1 LGGRASPSYRKLF
14 QGNMGALLGSRILWS
29 FTGSI
34 VNPFLSLY
42 VMALGGGPEIIGLVN
57 SIGSLG
63 GLILF
68 PVGGYIADK
77 RGRARF
83 VSFGTIGYALSFAVL
98 ALAHDWT
105 MVAVG
110 LFLQQLFLFY
120 SPALTAITADS
131 MPKEMRGMGYA
142 LFVSI
147 PSAIGI
153 ISPYIGGYL
162 ISIYDVLYA
171 NRIGYMASVGL
182 GLIVAAIRMKFL
194 KETLGAADEQV
205 PLRNIP
211 LLFKNSFKE
220 LLSSLRYLIN
230 ELGPYVLVSA
240 LIAFAVAIS
249 GPFMVVYAKQIIGLT
264 EYEWGTLLLIGGL
277 IQTLVSFPIGRY
289 IDSHGCRM
297 MMLVANI
304 LNCASNLAFIFCRN
318 YLQTAIVYV
327 AFVIGHALIFIS
339 TSAFLANTIPRSMRG
354 RTSAIL
360 GQGIMT
366 NSLKAGFSSGFLPFA
381 AMFIGSL
388 IGGVVYSINPAYP
401 YIIFPIISI
410 ISAILCIM
418 RIRDPKKAEE

>member
-1 LGGRASPSYRKLF
+1 MS
-14 QGNMGALLGSRILWS
+14 ALLGSRMLWS

-42 VMALGGGPEIIGLVN
+42 VIALGGGPEIIGLVN

-63 GLILF
+63 GLLLF

-77 RGRARF
+77 RGRAHF
-83 VSFGTIGYALSFAVL
+83 VSFGTIGYAISFAVL

-162 ISIYDVLYA
+162 ISLYDVVYA
-171 NRIGYMASVGL
+171 NRIGYMISVGL

-194 KETLGAADEQV
+194 KETLGATDEQV
-205 PLRNIP
+205 PLSNIT
-211 LLFKNSFKE
+211 LLFKNSFQE

-249 GPFMVVYAKQIIGLT
+249 GPFMVVYATQIIGLT
-264 EYEWGTLLLIGGL
+264 TYEWGTLLLIGGAV
-277 IQTLVSFPIGRY
+277 QTLSSIPIGSF
-289 IDSHGCRM
+289 IDKHSCR
-297 MMLVANI
+297 VSI
-304 LNCASNLAFIFCRN
+304 VIGTIINCFSNLAFIFCKS
-318 YLQTAIVYV
+318 YLQTLIVYMV
-327 AFVIGHALIFIS
+327 LVIGHNFLFIGSSAL
-339 TSAFLANTIPRSMRG
+339 LANTVPKSQRG
-354 RTSAIL
+354 RISAIL
-360 GQGIMT
+360 GQGIIT
-366 NSLKAGFSSGFLPFA
+366 VSLRGGFSSGFLLFA
-381 AMFIGSL
+381 TSAVGSL
-388 IGGVVYSINPAYP
+388 SGGYIYALNPTYP
-401 YIIFPIISI
+401 WIIFPIVLG
-410 ISAILCIM
+410 ISAIISLKYV
-418 RIRDPKKAEE
+418 RDPEKVED

>member
-1 LGGRASPSYRKLF
+1 
-14 QGNMGALLGSRILWS
+14 
-29 FTGSI
+29 
-34 VNPFLSLY
+34 
-42 VMALGGGPEIIGLVN
+42 
-57 SIGSLG
+57 
-63 GLILF
+63 
-68 PVGGYIADK
+68 
-77 RGRARF
+77 
-83 VSFGTIGYALSFAVL
+83 
-98 ALAHDWT
+98 
-105 MVAVG
+105 
-110 LFLQQLFLFY
+110 
-120 SPALTAITADS
+120 
-131 MPKEMRGMGYA
+131 
-142 LFVSI
+142 
-147 PSAIGI
+147 
-153 ISPYIGGYL
+153 
-162 ISIYDVLYA
+162 
-171 NRIGYMASVGL
+171 
-182 GLIVAAIRMKFL
+182 
-194 KETLGAADEQV
+194 
-205 PLRNIP
+205 
-211 LLFKNSFKE
+211 
-220 LLSSLRYLIN
+220 
-230 ELGPYVLVSA
+230 
-240 LIAFAVAIS
+240 
-249 GPFMVVYAKQIIGLT
+249 MVVYAKQIIGLT

-289 IDSHGCRM
+289 IDSHGCRT

>member
-1 LGGRASPSYRKLF
+1 
-14 QGNMGALLGSRILWS
+14 MGALLGSRILWS

-42 VMALGGGPEIIGLVN
+42 IIALGGGPEIIGLVN

-63 GLILF
+63 GLLLF

-77 RGRARF
+77 KGRARF
-83 VSFGTIGYALSFAVL
+83 VSFGTIGYAISFAVL
-98 ALAHDWT
+98 AFAHDWT

-131 MPKEMRGMGYA
+131 MPKRMRGMGYA
-142 LFVSI
+142 LFVSV

-162 ISIYDVLYA
+162 ISLYDVVYA
-171 NRIGYMASVGL
+171 NRIGYMISVGL

-194 KETLGAADEQV
+194 KETLGASDEQV
-205 PLRNIP
+205 PLRNIA
-211 LLFKNSFKE
+211 LLFKNSFQA

-230 ELGPYVLVSA
+230 GLGTYVLISA

-249 GPFMVVYAKQIIGLT
+249 GPFMVVYATQIIGLT
-264 EYEWGTLLLIGGL
+264 TYEWGILLLIGGS
-277 IQTLVSFPIGRY
+277 IQTLISFPIGRY
-289 IDSHGCRM
+289 IDSHGCRTT
-297 MMLVANI
+297 MLVANI
-304 LNCASNLAFIFCRN
+304 INCASNIAFIFCKD
-318 YLQTAIVYV
+318 YTQTTIVYV

-339 TSAFLANTIPRSMRG
+339 SSAFLANNIPRNMRG

-388 IGGVVYSINPAYP
+388 VGGKVYSMNPAYP
-401 YIIFPIISI
+401 YILFPIISI
-410 ISAILCIM
+410 ISAILCITK
-418 RIRDPKKAEE
+418 IRDPKKAEE